1 MDWSDWHQQY
11 NDSPALMDR
20 LRAVREQLRTTL
32 DEYPPGPIQIVSV
45 CAGDGRDL
53 IGALSDH
60 PRRQDVCASLL
71 DTDRASL
78 ARGRAAAE
86 AAGILSQVRFLL
98 ADASLA
104 RNYGALVP
112 ADLILLSGMIGHLRN
127 SDLPRLVASLPMLCK
142 FGGRVIWNRHVVL
155 NDGANQ
161 VKVIRDLFRCA
172 GFDELEFRTL
182 APDGFAV
189 GRVRFTGEALPLD
202 PNAVLFDFVGL
213 DRLCAA
219 EHARSDRMLSRL
231 VRQIRWR
238 KPRNARSVQSVF
250 VERQG
255 GGS

>member
-1 MDWSDWHQQY
+1 MNWSEWHQQY
-11 NDSPALMDR
+11 DESPALMGR

-32 DEYPPGPIQIVSV
+32 DEFPAGPIEIVSV

-53 IGALSDH
+53 IGVLSDH
-60 PRRQDVCASLL
+60 PRRQDVGVSLL

-78 ARGRAAAE
+78 NRGRAAAE
-86 AAGILSQVRFLL
+86 AAGVQSQVRFLL

-104 RNYGALVP
+104 RNYVGLVP

-127 SDLPRLVASLPMLCK
+127 SDVPRLVGSLPMLCK

-161 VKVIRDLFRCA
+161 VKVIRNLFRSA
-172 GFDELEFRTL
+172 GFDEIEFHTL

-189 GRVRFTGEALPLD
+189 GQVRYTGDAVPLD

-219 EHARSDRMLSRL
+219 EHARSGRTFSRIAS
-231 VRQIRWR
+231 QIPWR
-238 KPRNARSVQSVF
+238 KLLRRCRCESA
-250 VERQG
+250 
-255 GGS
+255 